1 MNRRKRQEF
10 DLNKIDETEL
20 KKMPMVGDV
29 RAQRIL
35 EHRPYTDWDDL
46 KHKVPGMSDRMIKD
60 LRDGGLTIR

>member
-1 MNRRKRQEF
+1 
-10 DLNKIDETEL
+10 
-20 KKMPMVGDV
+20 MVGDV